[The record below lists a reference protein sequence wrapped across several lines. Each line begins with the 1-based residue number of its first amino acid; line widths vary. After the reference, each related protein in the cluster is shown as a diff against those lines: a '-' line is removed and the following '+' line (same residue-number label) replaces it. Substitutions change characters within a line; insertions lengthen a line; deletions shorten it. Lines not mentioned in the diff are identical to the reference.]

1 MKICLDDFTMYS
13 DMRVIYKSLDYVFK
27 NAENMT

>member
-13 DMRVIYKSLDYVFK
+13 DMRVICKSLDYVFK
-27 NAENMT
+27 NVENMT